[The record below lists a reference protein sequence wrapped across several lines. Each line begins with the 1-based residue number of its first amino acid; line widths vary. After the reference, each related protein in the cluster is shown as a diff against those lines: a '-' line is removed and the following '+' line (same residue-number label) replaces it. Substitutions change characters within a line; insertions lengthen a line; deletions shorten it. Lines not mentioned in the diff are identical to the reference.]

1 VPRLRTVLCAFLPLL
16 LHGLARDVDRAL
28 GLVLRAQ
35 VEPAGLLA
43 EVARAMG
50 AEGPAWAARV
60 LAWVLGG
67 VGVWL
72 GLSWWRSRQ
81 ERTPLA
87 AALPR
92 EVPTLTPL
100 LLRPALTLAA
110 LVSVAVQPSYPWAFT
125 LPVALTQD
133 LGIAQ
138 DAAALA
144 ALLAIRLPPIR
155 FPAPSPRAVF
165 FVSFLLYALLTPE
178 WARQWDGHPGNEP
191 KYLRMAVA
199 LGHDLTLD
207 AEGVSAAME
216 ELPTAPL
223 GEALASS
230 GRVLA
235 RESWRMAAAVVRGD
249 AGRDAIRATR
259 IIRQTVRGKEGGVF
273 YVLAPGPSLV
283 LAPAFRIDRA
293 LNRSRGRVGPI
304 VVGVLVWNAI
314 AALLVVAVFLLVR
327 DATVRPGLAATLA
340 LGFAVLPPF
349 VFYSFQFYPEMPG
362 ALVLALAFHALALRP
377 ERLRRHPWLF
387 GVLLATLP
395 WLHQK
400 FLPVWFVLVATAV
413 WVVIRTGTGG
423 PVQAGATRTVI
434 PRAPLGVRPE
444 ESAGSGGSHEGTR
457 GDSPDDSAP
466 SATAGSS
473 SHVPDGAPRN
483 DRSATADSSRE
494 EPPRR
499 ARNDFRRWL
508 LAFLLPQ
515 AASLYLTALYNF
527 AITGSVRPDALF
539 LAWGPGGVST
549 ARMGQGLLGILLD
562 ARYGILPYVPLLVL
576 AVAGLV
582 VGGARLL
589 AAVLPAAAVYYLT
602 VASADNWAG
611 AVSNLG
617 RYFMPVAPLA
627 VALVAVALARVSR
640 RRGAL
645 ALALILAGWS
655 ALFTLALWRDP
666 HAAND
671 SAILLAKSTYAD
683 GNQYIPNLH
692 LKRWDDAAP
701 GLWAR
706 VALWIVAIG
715 VVTVWWRRVAMVR
728 TREGGREARER
739 VETPDRLKE
748 ASGSPDSAGDDGTP
762 GARPAAALAGTFVV
776 LLACAFTLEQWPA
789 WRSSPSFDDAVRLG
803 PRAVVFVEG
812 AVLVREDEVV
822 VGPGDATLLVR
833 APAALSV
840 LPLTVGGEGVMR
852 AEGLRP
858 IVLRATGGRVDLP
871 LRPYHAVLGAGGRR
885 AVFSRTELTV
895 EGQAILRPAYGG
907 ITE

>member
-1 VPRLRTVLCAFLPLL
+1 VPRLRTVLLASLPLL
-16 LHGLARDVDRAL
+16 LHALAREADRAL
-28 GLVLRAQ
+28 GLVLRAE
-35 VEPAGLLA
+35 VEPAGLMA

-50 AEGPAWAARV
+50 AEGPAWVGRV

-81 ERTPLA
+81 ERRPLA
-87 AALPR
+87 EALPR
-92 EVPTLTPL
+92 EVATLTPL
-100 LLRPALTLAA
+100 LLRPALTVAA
-110 LVSVAVQPSYPWAFT
+110 LVSVAVRPSYPWAFT

-138 DAAALA
+138 DAAALG

-178 WARQWDGHPGNEP
+178 WASHWDGHPGNEP

-216 ELPTAPL
+216 ELPTTPL

-235 RESWRMAAAVVRGD
+235 RESWRMAAAVAHGA

-259 IIRQTVRGKEGGVF
+259 IIRQTIRGKEGGVF

-283 LAPAFRIDRA
+283 LAPTFRIDRA
-293 LNRSRGRVGPI
+293 LNRSRGTVGPI
-304 VVGVLVWNAI
+304 IVTVLAWNAI
-314 AALLVVAVFLLVR
+314 AALLVVSVFLLVR
-327 DATVRPGLAATLA
+327 DATARPGLAATLA
-340 LGFAVLPPF
+340 FGFAVLPPF
-349 VFYSFQFYPEMPG
+349 VFYFFQFYPEMPG

-413 WVVIRTGTGG
+413 WVVIR
-423 PVQAGATRTVI
+423 
-434 PRAPLGVRPE
+434 
-444 ESAGSGGSHEGTR
+444 
-457 GDSPDDSAP
+457 
-466 SATAGSS
+466 SAT
-473 SHVPDGAPRN
+473 V
-483 DRSATADSSRE
+483 DSSRKG
-494 EPPRR
+494 PPRR
-499 ARNDFRRWL
+499 ARNDMWRWL

-515 AASLYLTALYNF
+515 AATLYLTALYNF

-539 LAWGPGGVST
+539 LAWGPGGVTT

-576 AVAGLV
+576 AVAGLAV
-582 VGGARLL
+582 NGARLF
-589 AAVLPAAAVYYLT
+589 AVVLPAAVAYYLT

-627 VALVAVALARVSR
+627 VAVIAVALTRVSR
-640 RRGAL
+640 RRGAV

-655 ALFTLALWRDP
+655 ALFALALWRDP

-671 SAILLAKSTYAD
+671 SALLLAKSTYAD

-692 LKRWDDAAP
+692 LKEWADAAP
-701 GLWAR
+701 GMWAR

-715 VVTVWWRRVAMVR
+715 VATAWWRRVAK
-728 TREGGREARER
+728 TRKREDGGEAREQVETR
-739 VETPDRLKE
+739 GRLEEEFSETPDPAREGKT
-748 ASGSPDSAGDDGTP
+748 A
-762 GARPAAALAGTFVV
+762 GARPTTALAGAFVV
-776 LLACAFTLEQWPA
+776 LLAFAFTLEQWPA
-789 WRSSPSFDDAVRLG
+789 WRSSPSFGDALSLG
-803 PRAVVFVEG
+803 PTALVFAEG
-812 AVLVREDEVV
+812 AAHVREDAVV
-822 VGPGDATLLVR
+822 VGPGAATLLVR
-833 APAALSV
+833 APEA
-840 LPLTVGGEGVMR
+840 R
-852 AEGLRP
+852 
-858 IVLRATGGRVDLP
+858 
-871 LRPYHAVLGAGGRR
+871 
-885 AVFSRTELTV
+885 
-895 EGQAILRPAYGG
+895 
-907 ITE
+907 